1 MNSNT
6 LAMRYSNNYGRR
18 PNQSMPKILFVASEA
33 HPLIKTGGLGDV
45 IGSLPAALAAC
56 GTDVRLLLPAYRDA
70 VARAGPLE
78 PVAQIF
84 LPGLS
89 QSVALLEGELPGTR
103 VRTWLVDF
111 PPAYDRPG
119 NPYLNAYGHP
129 WHDNA
134 ARYALLA
141 RVAVHLA
148 LGTAGL
154 KWRPEVVHCHD
165 WQTGLVPALL
175 AQEPK
180 RPATVFTIHNLAYQG
195 LYPHDTF
202 ASLGLPASLWSHEAL
217 EFHGQLSFI
226 KGGLAFADRLTT
238 VSPTYAREIR
248 TPEFG
253 DGLDGLL
260 RHRAD
265 RLSGILNGIDSDA
278 WNPAR
283 DPLIAKRYS
292 ARRLRDKQPNKLALQ
307 QAFGLPADS
316 ATPLIG
322 MVGRMVE
329 QKGIDQVLAAL
340 PALMQRPLQM
350 AVLGSG
356 EAGYENSLRAAAQRY
371 SGRLAVRIGYD
382 EALAH
387 NIEAG
392 ADMFLMP
399 SRFEPCG
406 LNQLYSLRYGTIPIV
421 RRVGG
426 LADTVVDA
434 TAKNLKAGNT
444 TGIVLAGADDDDLI
458 AAVDRALVLFRD
470 ARRWKRLML
479 AGMRQ
484 DFTWRHSAAEY
495 LRLYRTALRD
505 RRPPRSKRRRT

>member
-1 MNSNT
+1 
-6 LAMRYSNNYGRR
+6 
-18 PNQSMPKILFVASEA
+18 MPKILFVASEA
-33 HPLIKTGGLGDV
+33 HPLIKTGGLADV
-45 IGSLPAALAAC
+45 IGSLPAALAAR
-56 GTDVRLLLPAYRDA
+56 GADARLLLPAYHDA
-70 VARAGPLE
+70 VARAGPLA
-78 PVAQIF
+78 PVAHIF
-84 LPGLS
+84 LPGLAHG
-89 QSVALLEGELPGTR
+89 VTLLEGELPGTR
-103 VRTWLVDF
+103 VKTWLVDF

-141 RVAVHLA
+141 RVAVRLA
-148 LGTAGL
+148 LGSAGL
-154 KWRPEVVHCHD
+154 KWRPQVVHCHD

-175 AQEPK
+175 AQEPR

-195 LYPHDTF
+195 LFPHETF
-202 ASLGLPASLWSHEAL
+202 AALGLPASLWSHEAL

-238 VSPTYAREIR
+238 VSPTYAREIQ
-248 TPEFG
+248 TPELG

-265 RLSGILNGIDSDA
+265 RLTGILNGIDA
-278 WNPAR
+278 EVWNPAR
-283 DPLIAKRYS
+283 DPFIAKRYS
-292 ARRLRDKQPNKLALQ
+292 ANHLRDKRPNKLALQ
-307 QAFGLPADS
+307 QTFGLPAD
-316 ATPLIG
+316 PEVPVIG

-329 QKGIDQVLAAL
+329 QKGIDQVLTAL
-340 PALMQRPLQM
+340 PALMDRPLQM
-350 AVLGSG
+350 TVLGSG
-356 EAGYENSLRAAAQRY
+356 EAGYEDAMRAAARQY
-371 SGRLAVRIGYD
+371 SGRLAVQIGYD

-387 NIEAG
+387 RIEAG

-434 TAKNLKAGNT
+434 TKENLKTGGA
-444 TGIVLAGADDDDLI
+444 TGIAFDAAQPEALI
-458 AAVDRALVLFRD
+458 GAVDRALALRRD
-470 ARRWKRLML
+470 DRRWQRMMR

-484 DFTWRHSAAEY
+484 DFTWLHSATEY
-495 LRLYRTALRD
+495 LRLYRQAVRAN
-505 RRPPRSKRRRT
+505 RPHQDHEPNAKEAHVPRRRGKRAGAKR